1 MDLRQRTRRS
11 EAPVVREGS
20 GLPDTA
26 MRTDVRPGGRE
37 VNGTAVNDEKPA
49 SPRNRASIRGGSV
62 GWLRGG
68 GRAAACIR
76 APATVHILPS
86 RDTGWFG
93 QPASMYAA
101 RR

>member
-1 MDLRQRTRRS
+1 
-11 EAPVVREGS
+11 VVREGS
-20 GLPDTA
+20 SLPDTA

-37 VNGTAVNDEKPA
+37 VNGTAVNDEEPA
-49 SPRNRASIRGGSV
+49 SREIAHRSAVVPWGGCGV
-62 GWLRGG
+62 EV
-68 GRAAACIR
+68 APPACIR
-76 APATVHILPS
+76 APPTVNILPS